1 MLKPDSSQR
10 EKDLLRAA
18 EEYRQEIINSQ
29 KQIEQYRGAVTEH
42 EGSIKKLH
50 SQILLKDSELIKL
63 THENTNQKLKL
74 QQQDQDLQN
83 QRHAY

>member
-42 EGSIKKLH
+42 EGLIKKLH